1 MSSKLKKN
9 TNAGNHAAAENS
21 YSLDLHQPVINRSAC
36 GPGGAPTDKKVA
48 FSSGVSPNS
57 QRYAKRPVKGSL
69 NLEVLQ
75 QIYDEFPSMQRPV
88 LEIDFAISSIS

>member
-1 MSSKLKKN
+1 MKKHIN
-9 TNAGNHAAAENS
+9 ATNPVADNS
-21 YSLDLHQPVINRSAC
+21 YSLDLNHRPFGGA
-36 GPGGAPTDKKVA
+36 GGAPTDKKVA

-75 QIYDEFPSMQRPV
+75 QIYEEFPSMQRPV
-88 LEIDFAISSIS
+88 LEIDFAISTLS